1 MHSLAPFPISDC
13 ESRLHLP
20 VVSRVYFGGGSL
32 GHFCSF
38 MNRLLCGGAARLG
51 VKASSVSVS
60 MCALYSSVCVYAS
73 VSYGCF
79 SLAEGVGAPST

>member
-1 MHSLAPFPISDC
+1 
-13 ESRLHLP
+13 
-20 VVSRVYFGGGSL
+20 
-32 GHFCSF
+32 